1 MKKVISLFD
10 GMSCCQLALE
20 GLGVKNYQY
29 MASEIEKG
37 PIKVTQHNFPNTIQ
51 VGDVRNFRVDNI
63 TGTDLVTGG
72 SPCQSFS
79 FAGRRKGMVT
89 KENIEVTSLEQYM
102 DLKEKGFEF
111 EGQSYLFWEFVRV
124 VKESKTKYFLLENVL
139 MSEKWKNLI
148 SEVLGVQPIHINS
161 NLVSGQNRDR
171 LYWTNI
177 PNVTKP
183 EDKGLLFSDISNG
196 GKGAGKRGVW
206 NVDIAKYI
214 QTFTVRQDGKAN
226 CLVTSPNST
235 NLVQLPDGTVRKC
248 TIEESEILQTV
259 RVGYTDVPGLSN
271 TARYKMLGNGWTVDV
286 IKHILG
292 NLNWGESLESK
303 KEVLTFTVE

>member
-1 MKKVISLFD
+1 MRKVISLFD
-10 GMSCCQLALE
+10 GMSCCQIALNR
-20 GLGVKNYQY
+20 LGVKDYEY

-51 VGDVRNFRVDNI
+51 VGDVRNFKVRHIEEVF
-63 TGTDLVTGG
+63 LVTGG

-79 FAGRRKGMVT
+79 FAGKRKGMVT
-89 KENIEVTSLEQYM
+89 TTNIEITTLKQY
-102 DLKEKGFEF
+102 LKLKKEGFEF

-124 VKESKTKYFLLENVL
+124 VKESKAKYFLLENVL
-139 MSEKWKNLI
+139 MSKKWENLI
-148 SEVLGVQPIHINS
+148 SEVLGVKPIHINS

-183 EDKGLLFSDISNG
+183 EDKGITFDSITDG

-248 TIEESEILQTV
+248 TVEESEILQTV
-259 RVGYTDVPGLSN
+259 DVGYTNVPGLSN

-286 IKHILG
+286 ITHILG

-303 KEVLTFTVE
+303 KEVLTFTTV

>member
-1 MKKVISLFD
+1 
-10 GMSCCQLALE
+10 
-20 GLGVKNYQY
+20 

-51 VGDVRNFRVDNI
+51 VGDVRNFKVRHIEEVF
-63 TGTDLVTGG
+63 LVTGG

-79 FAGRRKGMVT
+79 FAGKRKGMVT
-89 KENIEVTSLEQYM
+89 TTNIEITTLKQY
-102 DLKEKGFEF
+102 LKLKKEGFEF

-124 VKESKTKYFLLENVL
+124 VKESKAKYFLLENVL
-139 MSEKWKNLI
+139 MSKKWENLI
-148 SEVLGVQPIHINS
+148 SEVLGVKPIHINS

-183 EDKGLLFSDISNG
+183 EDKGITFDSITNG
-196 GKGAGKRGVW
+196 GKGAGKRGVKDKELERRE
-206 NVDIAKYI
+206 NLIKYI
-214 QTFTVRQDGKAN
+214 QTFTVRRDGKSN

-235 NLVQLPDGTVRKC
+235 NLVQFPDGTVRKV
-248 TIEESEILQTV
+248 TVAESEMLQTV
-259 RVGYTDVPGLSN
+259 SVGYTNVEGVSN

-286 IKHILG
+286 ITHILSH
-292 NLNWGESLESK
+292 LNWGERLESK
-303 KEVLTFTVE
+303 KEVRTFTTV

>member
-1 MKKVISLFD
+1 MRKVISLFD
-10 GMSCCQLALE
+10 GMSCCQIALNR
-20 GLGVKNYQY
+20 LGVKDYEY

-51 VGDVRNFRVDNI
+51 VGDVRNFKVRHIEEVF
-63 TGTDLVTGG
+63 LVTGG

-79 FAGRRKGMVT
+79 FAGKRKGMVT
-89 KENIEVTSLEQYM
+89 TTNIEITTLNQY
-102 DLKEKGFEF
+102 LKLKKEGFEF

-139 MSEKWKNLI
+139 MSKKWENLI
-148 SEVLGVQPIHINS
+148 SEVLGVKPIHINS

-183 EDKGLLFSDISNG
+183 EDKGITFDSITDG

-248 TIEESEILQTV
+248 TVEESEILQTV
-259 RVGYTDVPGLSN
+259 DVGYTNVPGLSN

-286 IKHILG
+286 ITHILG
-292 NLNWGESLESK
+292 NLNWGKSLESK
-303 KEVLTFTVE
+303 KEVRTFTTV